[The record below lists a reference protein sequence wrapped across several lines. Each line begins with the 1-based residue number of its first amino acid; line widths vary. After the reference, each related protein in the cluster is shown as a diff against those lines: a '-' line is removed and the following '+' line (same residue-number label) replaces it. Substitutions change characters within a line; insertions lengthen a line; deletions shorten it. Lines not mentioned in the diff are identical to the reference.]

1 MDASDKEYGYL
12 MPRLAAN
19 LTMLFTEYPTLERF
33 GRAAAAG
40 FAGVEL
46 LFPYTED
53 PTVVRDA
60 AKAAGVEYVLFN
72 LPAGD
77 WAAGDRGLA
86 ADPAREQEFLAGLPE
101 AVRYAEVIQPSRI
114 NLLAGKSATTGATDL
129 IASNIS
135 AAAQALAPLDLTL
148 TVEPVNNIDIP
159 GFALPATQDALDAIR
174 AAGQPN
180 VALQYDVYHAIR
192 MGEDPF
198 AFIAANGATIG
209 HIQIADVPGRH
220 QPGTG
225 EIDWK
230 ALFDV
235 IDGSGYTGWVSLEY
249 VPEGPTEDGFAHL
262 RELGYLQRGS

>member
-1 MDASDKEYGYL
+1 

-40 FAGVEL
+40 FTGVEL
-46 LFPYTED
+46 LFPYSED
-53 PTVVRDA
+53 ATVVRDA
-60 AKAAGVEYVLFN
+60 AAAAGVEYVLFN

-86 ADPAREQEFLAGLPE
+86 ADPAREQEFLSGLPQ
-101 AVRYAEVIQPSRI
+101 AVAYAEVIQPSRI
-114 NLLAGKSATTGATDL
+114 NMLAGKSETTGATD
-129 IASNIS
+129 IIVSNLT
-135 AAAQALAPLDLTL
+135 AAAQALSSLDLTL
-148 TVEPVNNIDIP
+148 TVEPVNNLDVP
-159 GFALPATQDALDAIR
+159 GFALPRTQDALDVIA

-198 AFIAANGATIG
+198 AFIAANGPTIG

-225 EIDWK
+225 DIDWR

-235 IDGSGYTGWVSLEY
+235 IDESGYTGWVSLEY
-249 VPEGPTEDGFAHL
+249 VPEGPTEEGFDHL
-262 RELGYLQRGS
+262 RELGYLQPAS